1 MNKIIDAID
10 SIAYESN
17 LEHNEV
23 EEVLKE
29 SLVLTVQ
36 KTLNADLKCEVTIDR
51 ESKKLIIY
59 HMVEVVA
66 KDDERFIEQVKLI
79 KEGKLTNENNNY
91 ICIDE
96 AKKIDSNIAIGE
108 FLKYNLDFEYMNR
121 NVSNVLFKTLE
132 AKLQN
137 KIEQNL
143 YFKYKQQ
150 VGKLISCKV
159 VMVDTDDNTYVEID
173 DIRGILTRKNRIKG
187 EVFSVG
193 QVFRAIIKNAKVDRV
208 QGLVLEVSRTSPKF
222 LIELLA
228 LEVPEISEGK
238 VKVVSCARIPG
249 VRAKISVSANAGVDP
264 IGSIVGVKG
273 VRILSVSKELNGENI
288 DCIEHSDIDEEFIK
302 RSLSPAEVIDVLIT
316 KKPMSE
322 IEIETSENKL
332 TYEQMRGKATVT
344 LYDDQKG
351 KAIGKAG
358 LNIRL
363 ASMIS
368 KYEFELKI
376 KEGASSSVSN
386 DSSNNSN
393 DTSNL
398 EALFN

>member
-29 SLVLTVQ
+29 ALVLTVQ

-51 ESKKLIIY
+51 ESKQLIIY
-59 HMVEVVA
+59 HMVEVVSN
-66 KDDERFIEQVKLI
+66 DDERFIEQDKLI
-79 KEGKLTNENNNY
+79 KEGRLTHENNNY

-96 AKKIDSNIAIGE
+96 AKKIDSNIVIGG
-108 FLKYNLDFEYMNR
+108 FLKYNLDFECMSR

-143 YFKYKQQ
+143 YFKYKQK

-159 VMVDTDDNTYVEID
+159 VMVDADDNTYVEID

-238 VKVVSCARIPG
+238 VRVVSCARIPG

-316 KKPMSE
+316 KKPMSD

-332 TYEQMRGKATVT
+332 TYEQMRGKAIVT

-368 KYEFELKI
+368 KYEFEL
-376 KEGASSSVSN
+376 
-386 DSSNNSN
+386 
-393 DTSNL
+393 
-398 EALFN
+398 

>member
-29 SLVLTVQ
+29 SLIFTVQ

-51 ESKKLIIY
+51 DSKKLIIY
-59 HMVEVVA
+59 HMVEVVSN
-66 KDDERFIEQVKLI
+66 DDERFIEQDKLI
-79 KEGKLTNENNNY
+79 KEGRLTHENNNY

-96 AKKIDSNIAIGE
+96 AKKIDSNIAIGG

-132 AKLQN
+132 TKLQN

-143 YFKYKQQ
+143 YFKYRQK

-159 VMVDTDDNTYVEID
+159 VMVDADDNTYVEID

-238 VKVVSCARIPG
+238 VRVVSCARIPG

-316 KKPMSE
+316 KKPMSD

-332 TYEQMRGKATVT
+332 TYEQMRGKAIVT